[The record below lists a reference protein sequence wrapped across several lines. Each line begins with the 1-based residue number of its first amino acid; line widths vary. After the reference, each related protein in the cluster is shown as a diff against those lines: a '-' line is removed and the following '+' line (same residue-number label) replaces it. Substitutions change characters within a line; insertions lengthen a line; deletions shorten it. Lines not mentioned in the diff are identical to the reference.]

1 MVERQSGV
9 FGKYVGNFIVWIWYV
24 IRRIKVMKYNKANY
38 TGKEIQF
45 YPGDTYKKWGII
57 EDVDDLGWTIKITD
71 MQEEYNTPY
80 SIGDKIFISHSK
92 PFSFKFLED

>member
-1 MVERQSGV
+1 M
-9 FGKYVGNFIVWIWYV
+9 
-24 IRRIKVMKYNKANY
+24 
-38 TGKEIQF
+38 
-45 YPGDTYKKWGII
+45 
-57 EDVDDLGWTIKITD
+57 DDLGWTIKITD